1 MCLLSGAAARTES
14 KIALQI
20 TLVFSLRLCK
30 VLPKGV
36 QIWQGDISEI
46 AFLWYLSQ
54 KKSINRETPAESSRD
69 GGDTAG
75 SMGVQK
81 DAPGLEGE
89 RGSCGKISPSVF

>member
-1 MCLLSGAAARTES
+1 MES

-54 KKSINRETPAESSRD
+54 KKSINRESSRD

-81 DAPGLEGE
+81 DALGLEGE
-89 RGSCGKISPSVF
+89 RESCGKISPSVF

>member
-1 MCLLSGAAARTES
+1 MES

-54 KKSINRETPAESSRD
+54 KKSINRESSRD
-69 GGDTAG
+69 GGDTAE

-89 RGSCGKISPSVF
+89 RESCGKISPSVF